1 MYLLSDLQLLT
12 TMGWIWIF
20 MAFGHGM
27 GSNWSSGGGST
38 TKPSCNTDSEYTRVS
53 AISSTFRHS
62 SIYTTTILHMLC
74 SMYIY
79 IYKRWDKIPTEYSST
94 VFIMDLGFRYMI
106 QAMDESWKLI
116 LDMEVYYTFK
126 LDFTKLK
133 GISTTPPPPKRRWGG
148 EGGDFPLP
156 KSPQAYFSVY
166 SRSPTTNLIGYDL
179 V

>member
-1 MYLLSDLQLLT
+1 
-12 TMGWIWIF
+12 MGWIWIF

-27 GSNWSSGGGST
+27 GSNWSSGGGYT

-133 GISTTPPPPKRRWGG
+133 GISNFALWPPLLLPLKEGG
-148 EGGDFPLP
+148 VGRGGDFPLP

-166 SRSPTTNLIGYDL
+166 SRSPTTNLIGYNL

>member
-1 MYLLSDLQLLT
+1 
-12 TMGWIWIF
+12 
-20 MAFGHGM
+20 
-27 GSNWSSGGGST
+27 
-38 TKPSCNTDSEYTRVS
+38 
-53 AISSTFRHS
+53 
-62 SIYTTTILHMLC
+62 MLC

-116 LDMEVYYTFK
+116 LDMEVYYTFE

-133 GISTTPPPPKRRWGG
+133 GISNFVLWPPLLLPLKEGGEG

-166 SRSPTTNLIGYDL
+166 SRSPTTNLIGYNL

>member
-1 MYLLSDLQLLT
+1 
-12 TMGWIWIF
+12 
-20 MAFGHGM
+20 
-27 GSNWSSGGGST
+27 
-38 TKPSCNTDSEYTRVS
+38 
-53 AISSTFRHS
+53 
-62 SIYTTTILHMLC
+62 
-74 SMYIY
+74 MYIY

-133 GISTTPPPPKRRWGG
+133 GISTTPPPPKKRWGG
-148 EGGDFPLP
+148 EGGGDFPLP

>member
-1 MYLLSDLQLLT
+1 
-12 TMGWIWIF
+12 MGWIWIF

-27 GSNWSSGGGST
+27 GSNWSGGGGYT

-126 LDFTKLK
+126 LSRFYKIERNIQFCLLT
-133 GISTTPPPPKRRWGG
+133 TTPPPPKRRWGG
-148 EGGDFPLP
+148 EGVISLSP
-156 KSPQAYFSVY
+156 KVLKPTSQYIVEVPPQTWLG
-166 SRSPTTNLIGYDL
+166 TT
-179 V
+179 

>member
-1 MYLLSDLQLLT
+1 
-12 TMGWIWIF
+12 MGWIWIF

-27 GSNWSSGGGST
+27 GSNWSSGGGYT
-38 TKPSCNTDSEYTRVS
+38 TKPSCNKDSEYTRVS

-116 LDMEVYYTFK
+116 LDMEVHYFWIRFYKIERNIQFCPLT
-126 LDFTKLK
+126 
-133 GISTTPPPPKRRWGG
+133 TTPPPPKRRWGG

-166 SRSPTTNLIGYDL
+166 SRSPTTNLIGYNL

>member
-1 MYLLSDLQLLT
+1 
-12 TMGWIWIF
+12 MGWIWIF

-27 GSNWSSGGGST
+27 GSNWSSGGGYT

-126 LDFTKLK
+126 LSRFYKIERNIQFWPLTA
-133 GISTTPPPPKRRWGG
+133 THAPPKRRWGG
-148 EGGDFPLP
+148 EGRGRVVISLSP
-156 KSPQAYFSVY
+156 KVLKPTSQYIVEAPPQTWLG
-166 SRSPTTNLIGYDL
+166 TT
-179 V
+179 